1 MWVIDDGPEPID
13 GFAIRLRLVRNHL
26 SQCLQSELENGV
38 AAAFECG
45 LYRSS
50 RIRLI
55 VMAATR

>member
-26 SQCLQSELENGV
+26 SHCLQSELENGV

-45 LYRSS
+45 LYRGPA
-50 RIRLI
+50 R
-55 VMAATR
+55 VFA